1 MSSLII
7 LESDSGELEDI
18 DERLQRDGYR
28 TNISVEHKLR
38 YFWRQFTRSDTS
50 LKSSLESVEQLR
62 KQHGEEMIEV
72 ENYVAHIRHLSDER
86 EALTQ
91 DLEAENEQLKAELE
105 QMKVEREAGAYVSED
120 ICDMLMESGL
130 TQIGSDTNPV
140 KEQVNYLIKE
150 RASLSEKVRRLEL
163 DNETIRKNSDTE
175 QSDKRLM
182 KIMEEERKDMEEE
195 INRMRDMMKQVKQ
208 EERKIHE
215 QEVKKVTDEN
225 DTLRSQLEK
234 IQKQHT
240 EDMAEL
246 INRHQGEKLK
256 LLEEREQEKEKTTAH
271 VGKSDRVMAEVEELK
286 GKMRSIELDK
296 TSLQATVRS
305 LEEEIEKEKEE
316 LNKSKATQEASIK
329 KLKTEL
335 SGTKQKLQETE
346 VKLKTNEEEK
356 KTIETR
362 LQVAQKDLTT
372 IRDRE
377 AKLSTEKDSAMTDAK
392 TSTQKQQVRIV
403 QLSDENSSLQ
413 ERLKTADDTL
423 ERQIK
428 QIENLTLQLGEAE
441 RTLAEK
447 EEDMESLDKTSKD
460 ELNTLKAKLTRT
472 ADEASSLKEELSD
485 TKQKLN
491 KVLSDH
497 KSNEMTYQEKLMTE
511 SGRSRSAEEEK
522 ELLREQILDLRK
534 DLEASLAASMSRE
547 KETMEQTATL
557 EKEKENLARELASY
571 INKEKDKSKKSDE
584 LSVQLQSVENEKSSL
599 HAVIS
604 TQERQISDLNIKLER
619 LDEKCAELEDQLQ
632 KEQSRTLELSTRY
645 EFTQESSSSA
655 KQEVDQ
661 LKEEV
666 KVMSAQLLRQHNAS
680 LDSQGKYERLIVD
693 MRNEIEREREKSSAE
708 RHSLASQL
716 EQAMRESK
724 DFSSLLRERDEELI
738 GLRAELSNA
747 SHTGTK
753 ASTAL
758 EFESKM
764 RGSLENRTAQLESE
778 LSRAWEQIKD
788 MSEKGSMLET
798 TKRHLEIE
806 LDKKIQQLRQSE
818 STLHRRQAE
827 YTAVMVGKDTAQQ
840 QAEEAEAKS
849 AGLRHEFEGISDQ
862 LELTQ
867 SELKSATEQLAE
879 MKLTSEENNT
889 LRVHLQE
896 EEVNKL
902 ACDVIELDEMLRGIQ
917 HQTVQELERQVELL
931 RERDGQ
937 LQYTVKEQEVKID
950 ALKQKLK
957 NTGDKHKRKED
968 DAKSLT
974 ERVNELQQEVEY
986 LQGEL
991 VNAAE
996 RIDQLQRKNDERKTK
1011 AHATIRS
1018 LKDRFARE
1026 KRNLESTVLSLQ
1038 SSLELT
1044 QERKNKDEEHQ
1055 GATQAAQKQ
1064 LMGEKR
1070 ELLAKLTDGEE
1081 VIREHLRSLRQSEA
1095 ALNALEKENT
1105 ELHDKVNLLI
1115 QEKGAITRELEKTK
1129 AFLSS
1134 PYTSPKA
1141 TGPIDSQI
1149 LKNALARLNQADT
1162 LERSFSSGSPDL
1174 YSPEHRSPERT
1185 LASNTMNGSLSGTYR
1200 PGLMSSTV
1208 H

>member
-7 LESDSGELEDI
+7 LESDAGELEDI
-18 DERLQRDGYR
+18 DERLQKDGYR
-28 TNISVEHKLR
+28 TNIPVEHKLR
-38 YFWRQFTRSDTS
+38 YFWRQFTRSETS

-72 ENYVAHIRHLSDER
+72 ENYVAHIRQLSDER

-105 QMKVEREAGAYVSED
+105 QMKVEKEAGAYVSED

-130 TQIGSDTNPV
+130 TQIGRDTNPV

-163 DNETIRKNSDTE
+163 DNETLRKNSDTE

-182 KIMEEERKDMEEE
+182 KIMEEERKDMEDEM
-195 INRMRDMMKQVKQ
+195 NRMRDMMKQVKQ

-215 QEVKKVTDEN
+215 QEMKKVTEEN
-225 DTLRSQLEK
+225 DSLRSQLEK
-234 IQKQHT
+234 AQKQHNA
-240 EDMAEL
+240 DMTEL

-256 LLEEREQEKEKTTAH
+256 LLEEREQEKEKSAAH
-271 VGKSDRVMAEVEELK
+271 GSKPDKVMAEVDELK
-286 GKMRSIELDK
+286 GKMRTIELEK
-296 TSLQATVRS
+296 TSLQSTVRL

-316 LNKSKATQEASIK
+316 LNKSKISQEAAIR

-335 SGTKQKLQETE
+335 SGAKQKLQETE
-346 VKLKTNEEEK
+346 VKLKTQEEEK

-362 LQVAQKDLTT
+362 LQVAQKDLAT

-377 AKLSTEKDSAMTDAK
+377 AKLSNEKDSVLTEAK
-392 TSTQKQQVRIV
+392 SSTQKQQIKIQ
-403 QLSDENSSLQ
+403 QLIDEKNSLE
-413 ERLKTADDTL
+413 ERLKTADATV
-423 ERQIK
+423 ERQMK

-441 RTLAEK
+441 RTLTEK
-447 EEDMESLDKTSKD
+447 EEDMESLDKSSKD
-460 ELNTLKAKLTRT
+460 ELNTLKAKLTRVT
-472 ADEASSLKEELSD
+472 DEAASLKEELSE

-491 KVLSDH
+491 KAMSDR
-497 KSNEMTYQEKLMTE
+497 KANETSLQEKLNAE
-511 SGRSRSAEEEK
+511 SGRSKSAEGEK
-522 ELLREQILDLRK
+522 EMLREQIVDLRK
-534 DLEASLAASMSRE
+534 DLEASLSASMNRE
-547 KETMEQTATL
+547 KETMEQIATL
-557 EKEKENLARELASY
+557 EREKENLARELASY
-571 INKEKDKSKKSDE
+571 INKEKDKSKKSEE
-584 LSVQLQSVENEKSSL
+584 LTLQLQSLDNEKTSL
-599 HAVIS
+599 HAVVS
-604 TQERQISDLNIKLER
+604 TQERQISDLNIKLEK

-632 KEQSRTLELSTRY
+632 KEQSRSLELSTRY

-661 LKEEV
+661 LREEV

-708 RHSLASQL
+708 RHSLASQM

-724 DFSSLLRERDEELI
+724 DLSALLRERDEELI
-738 GLRAELSNA
+738 ALRAELSSA

-778 LSRAWEQIKD
+778 LSKAWEQIKEL
-788 MSEKGSMLET
+788 SEKGSMLET

-806 LDKKIQQLRQSE
+806 LDKKIQQLRQTE

-827 YTAVMVGKDTAQQ
+827 HTAIMVAKDTAQQ
-840 QAEEAEAKS
+840 QAEEAEVKLV
-849 AGLRHEFEGISDQ
+849 GLRKEFEGVSEQ
-862 LELTQ
+862 LDLTQ
-867 SELKSATEQLAE
+867 TELKNANEKLAE
-879 MKLTSEENNT
+879 MKITFEENNT

-896 EEVNKL
+896 EEVNK
-902 ACDVIELDEMLRGIQ
+902 GIQ

-937 LQYTVKEQEVKID
+937 LQYTVKEQEAKIE
-950 ALKQKLK
+950 ALKLKLK
-957 NTGDKHKRKED
+957 NTGDKHKQKED

-974 ERVNELQQEVEY
+974 ERVNELHQEVEY

-1011 AHATIRS
+1011 AHATIRT
-1018 LKDRFARE
+1018 LKDRLARE

-1044 QERKNKDEEHQ
+1044 QERMNKEEEYK
-1055 GATQAAQKQ
+1055 GTTQAAQKQ
-1064 LMGEKR
+1064 LMAEKR
-1070 ELLAKLTDGEE
+1070 ELLAKLTDSEE

-1115 QEKGAITRELEKTK
+1115 QEKGAVTRELEKAK
-1129 AFLSS
+1129 ALLSS

-1141 TGPIDSQI
+1141 TGPIDSRVLQ
-1149 LKNALARLNQADT
+1149 NALARLNQADS
-1162 LERSFSSGSPDL
+1162 LERSFSSPSPDL

-1185 LASNTMNGSLSGTYR
+1185 LASNTLNGSLNGAYR
-1200 PGLMSSTV
+1200 PGLMNSTV

>member
-7 LESDSGELEDI
+7 LESDAGELGDI
-18 DERLQRDGYR
+18 DDRLQKDGYR
-28 TNISVEHKLR
+28 TNLPVEHKLR
-38 YFWRQFTRSDTS
+38 YFWRQFLRSETS

-72 ENYVAHIRHLSDER
+72 ENYVAHIRQLSDER

-91 DLEAENEQLKAELE
+91 ELETENEQLKAELE
-105 QMKVEREAGAYVSED
+105 QMKVEKEAGAYVSED
-120 ICDMLMESGL
+120 ICDLLTESGL
-130 TQIGSDTNPV
+130 TQIGRDTNPV

-150 RASLSEKVRRLEL
+150 RASLSEKVKRLEL
-163 DNETIRKNSDTE
+163 DNETLKNNSNSE

-195 INRMRDMMKQVKQ
+195 MNRMREMMKQVKQ

-225 DTLRSQLEK
+225 DSLRAQLDKVE
-234 IQKQHT
+234 KQHS
-240 EDMAEL
+240 EDLKEL

-256 LLEEREQEKEKTTAH
+256 LLEERDQEKEKTTAH
-271 VGKSDRVMAEVEELK
+271 AGKTDRVMAEVEELK
-286 GKMRSIELDK
+286 GKMKSIELEK
-296 TSLQATVRS
+296 TSLQTTVQS
-305 LEEEIEKEKEE
+305 LEEEIDKEKEE
-316 LNKSKATQEASIK
+316 ISKTKASQEASIK

-346 VKLKTNEEEK
+346 VKLKTIEEEK
-356 KTIETR
+356 RTVETR

-377 AKLSTEKDSAMTDAK
+377 AKLSSEKDNVLTEAK
-392 TSTQKQQVRIV
+392 SSTQKQQIRIQ
-403 QLSDENSSLQ
+403 QLGDENSSLK
-413 ERLKTADDTL
+413 ERLQTADDTI
-423 ERQIK
+423 ERQMK

-441 RTLAEK
+441 RNLAEK
-447 EEDMESLDKTSKD
+447 EEDMESLDKSSKD
-460 ELNTLKAKLTRT
+460 ELNTLKAKLART
-472 ADEASSLKEELSD
+472 TSEATTLKEELSE
-485 TKQKLN
+485 TKQRLN
-491 KVLSDH
+491 KIMSDH
-497 KSNEMTYQEKLMTE
+497 KTNEISYQEKLMAE
-511 SGRSRSAEEEK
+511 SGRSKSAEEEK
-522 ELLREQILDLRK
+522 ELLREQIVDLRK

-547 KETMEQTATL
+547 KETMEQTAAL

-571 INKEKDKSKKSDE
+571 INKEKDKSKKTDE
-584 LSVQLQSVENEKSSL
+584 LTVQLQSMENEKTSL
-599 HAVIS
+599 HAVVS
-604 TQERQISDLNIKLER
+604 TQERQISDLNIKLEKM
-619 LDEKCAELEDQLQ
+619 DEKCAEFEEQLQ
-632 KEQSRTLELSTRY
+632 KEQNRTLELSTRY

-680 LDSQGKYERLIVD
+680 LDSQAKYERLIVD
-693 MRNEIEREREKSSAE
+693 MRNEIEREREKSFAE

-716 EQAMRESK
+716 EQATRESK
-724 DFSSLLRERDEELI
+724 DLSALLRERDEELI
-738 GLRAELSNA
+738 ALRAELTNA

-764 RGSLENRTAQLESE
+764 RGSLENRTAQLENE
-778 LSRAWEQIKD
+778 LSKAWEQIKEL
-788 MSEKGSMLET
+788 SEKGSMLET

-806 LDKKIQQLRQSE
+806 LDKKMQQLRQTE

-827 YTAVMVGKDTAQQ
+827 HTAVLVAKDTAQQ
-840 QAEEAEAKS
+840 QAEQAETKLAV
-849 AGLRHEFEGISDQ
+849 LRHEFEGISEK

-867 SELKSATEQLAE
+867 SELRLANEQLAE

-889 LRVHLQE
+889 LRVHLEE
-896 EEVNKL
+896 EEVNK
-902 ACDVIELDEMLRGIQ
+902 GIQ
-917 HQTVQELERQVELL
+917 HQTVQELEKQVELL
-931 RERDGQ
+931 RDRDAQ
-937 LQYTVKEQEVKID
+937 LQYTVKEQEAKIE
-950 ALKQKLK
+950 ALKQKVK
-957 NTGDKHKRKED
+957 NTGDKHKQKED

-974 ERVNELQQEVEY
+974 ERVNEFQQEVEY

-1018 LKDRFARE
+1018 LKDKYARE

-1044 QERKNKDEEHQ
+1044 QERMNKEEELK
-1055 GATQAAQKQ
+1055 GTTQAVQKQ

-1081 VIREHLRSLRQSEA
+1081 VIREHLRSLRQREA
-1095 ALNALEKENT
+1095 ALNALEKENS
-1105 ELHDKVNLLI
+1105 ELHDKVNLLV
-1115 QEKGAITRELEKTK
+1115 QEKSTITRELEKTK
-1129 AFLSS
+1129 ALLSS
-1134 PYTSPKA
+1134 SYTSPKA
-1141 TGPIDSQI
+1141 SGPIDSQA
-1149 LKNALARLNQADT
+1149 LQSALARLNQVDT
-1162 LERSFSSGSPDL
+1162 LERSFSSSSPDL

-1185 LASNTMNGSLSGTYR
+1185 MAGNALNGSFNGSYR
-1200 PGLMSSTV
+1200 PGQMNSTV
-1208 H
+1208 Q